1 MMLAVQL
8 SRSSSQRVIN
18 AVDSD
23 DKMLSLLSALF
34 ILSAHEIT
42 ASDQRPFFSQ
52 ILGLSKLLLTVVQ

>member
-34 ILSAHEIT
+34 ILSEIT

-52 ILGLSKLLLTVVQ
+52 ILGLSTLLLTVVL